1 MERLFCGEEGL
12 DVLCSECHD
21 KKSYMTKHN
30 VSEEE
35 AEIQKHVINLL
46 KSESKSDIILF
57 IKSWQGVFNN
67 EEYLTGNEAQRRKA
81 LVEIF
86 RNVYKGE

>member
-1 MERLFCGEEGL
+1 MCNI
-12 DVLCSECHD
+12 CHD
-21 KKSYMTKHN
+21 KKTYMTKHN
-30 VSEEE
+30 VTEEE
-35 AEIQKHVINLL
+35 AEIQKYVISLL

-57 IKSWQGVFNN
+57 IESWQGVFNN

-86 RNVYKGE
+86 RNICHH